1 MKPTEGQY
9 AQEPQLANFRVRLR
23 ARMNELAITPQELAD
38 EVGVTKQVVWLW
50 LGGLRIPSSAS
61 LIRLCRAL
69 DTPADV
75 LLGFDYNDF
84 LRRVRAFAGARAER
98 PAGAHFTAED
108 ESTRK
113 GEERP

>member
-1 MKPTEGQY
+1 MKATEGQY
-9 AQEPQLANFRVRLR
+9 AQEPQLANFRVRLS
-23 ARMNELAITPQELAD
+23 ARMRELAISPQALAD

-75 LLGFDYNDF
+75 LLGFEYGDF
-84 LRRVRAFAGARAER
+84 LKRVRAFAGAQAER
-98 PAGAHFTAED
+98 PSGAHFPTDED
-108 ESTRK
+108 SK
-113 GEERP
+113 GREDS